1 MATIPEL
8 LDGHVT
14 LEVECLDRLY
24 LNVHAGA
31 VGQTSSVA
39 RRTGT
44 TFGIDDENFG
54 PLFIKVCSYAPWRIK
69 LCLKGHQWAKRQL
82 NKRGIQYEALDNGS
96 LSCSAPQKL
105 QEVCDELGPEDVERV
120 SGNGSVAFP
129 CRSGRKTGARATTGI
144 GRSSR
149 WK

>member
-1 MATIPEL
+1 MGAFFMGVAQEKAQAFNGRKI
-8 LDGHVT
+8 DGQFQF
-14 LEVECLDRLY
+14 DRDKTVY
-24 LNVHAGA
+24 VNHYY
-31 VGQTSSVA
+31 
-39 RRTGT
+39 
-44 TFGIDDENFG
+44 FYIDDENFG

-144 GRSSR
+144 GRSGR